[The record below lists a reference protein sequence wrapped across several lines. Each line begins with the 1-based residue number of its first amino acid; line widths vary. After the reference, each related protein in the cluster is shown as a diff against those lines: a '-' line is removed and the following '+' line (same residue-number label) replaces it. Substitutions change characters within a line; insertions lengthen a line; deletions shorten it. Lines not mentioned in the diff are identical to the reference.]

1 MQEHIN
7 WKTQQ
12 LIGLP
17 VYNNES
23 ELLGHIVDFEVVPGS
38 GRIGFVEVAIDEA
51 NPARSVF
58 VPWSQVHIDRDGAAA
73 TAPFRR
79 QFLASIGQPRCSS

>member
-1 MQEHIN
+1 MQQKNN

-12 LIGLP
+12 LIGRP
-17 VYNNES
+17 VYNSEK

-38 GRIGFVEVAIDEA
+38 GRIGFVELVIDQAE
-51 NPARSVF
+51 PLKSVF
-58 VPWSQVHIDRDGAAA
+58 LPWSQVKIGRDDEFA

-79 QFLASIGQPRCSS
+79 EFLESISQPRCSG